1 MSRGVLLA
9 VLLMV
14 LMWAVVWPVETEL
27 ECKGKIPTPSGP
39 APARMV
45 VDMKLPRWGLDMFGR
60 SKGSFL
66 VSMPGEVAV
75 RYEVVDSFRGR
86 IDVGRED
93 GLGGTFNPATG
104 QVALRI
110 PQGSFSG
117 TCQELY

>member
-1 MSRGVLLA
+1 MYRGMLLA
-9 VLLMV
+9 VLLLV
-14 LMWAVVWPVETEL
+14 LMWAIVWPVETEL

-39 APARMV
+39 APATMY

-60 SKGSFL
+60 PKGSLL

-75 RYEVVDSFRGR
+75 RYEVVDSFHGR

-93 GLGGTFNPATG
+93 GLGGTYTESTG
-104 QVALRI
+104 QIALRI

-117 TCQELY
+117 TCQELH